1 MLFYI
6 VISIV
11 IIQRLTEL
19 IISKKNE
26 KWLLSNGA
34 VEYGNEHYKFIVLL
48 HSCFFISMIIEYN
61 FFERDHNLNII
72 NYLFLVFFILLQ
84 LVRVWVLVS
93 LGKFWNTKIFR
104 ITGLDLVRKGP
115 YKFLKHPNY
124 VVVACEIFVLPMIFG
139 LYVTAIVFT
148 ILNAVMLY
156 VRIGVENKVLEIKT
170 TDK

>member
-1 MLFYI
+1 LLFYI
-6 VISIV
+6 VISFV

-19 IISKKNE
+19 IISKRNE

-34 VEYGNEHYKFIVLL
+34 VESGKEHYKFIVML
-48 HSCFFISMIIEYN
+48 HTFFFISMMLEYN

-84 LVRVWVLVS
+84 LMRVWVLVS

-104 ITGLDLVRKGP
+104 ISGKDLVRKGP

-124 VVVACEIFVLPMIFG
+124 VVVTCEIFVLPMIFD
-139 LYVTAIVFT
+139 LYFTAIIFT

-156 VRIGVENKVLEIKT
+156 VRIGIENKVLET
-170 TDK
+170 